1 MQLNLAKETD
11 RPLIDRMLRDYLE
24 ELSAHGDVD
33 DDYPYL
39 DLYWQETDRRW
50 PYLFSNGRTVAGFA
64 FVRALEQD
72 GVTFS
77 MAEFA
82 VLPNAR
88 RRGLGQSMA
97 VSVMHQHPG
106 AWEVS
111 IMAGNQAAHIFW
123 PKAIIAA
130 GAENI
135 EKSSDPDETLYRFS
149 IAPVLTC

>member
-1 MQLNLAKETD
+1 MQLILAKKTD
-11 RPLIDRMLRDYLE
+11 KPLIDRMLREYLE
-24 ELSAHGDVD
+24 ELSPHGGVD

-50 PYLFSNGRTVAGFA
+50 PYLFRDSETVTGFA
-64 FVRALEQD
+64 FVRALEED

-82 VLPNAR
+82 VLSNAR
-88 RRGLGQSMA
+88 RRGLGRSMA
-97 VSVMHQHPG
+97 VSTMHRHPG
-106 AWEVS
+106 TWEVS
-111 IMAGNQAAHIFW
+111 IMAGNQAAQIFW

-135 EKSSDPDETLYRFS
+135 EKSSDTDETIYRFS
-149 IAPVLTC
+149 IAPAVS